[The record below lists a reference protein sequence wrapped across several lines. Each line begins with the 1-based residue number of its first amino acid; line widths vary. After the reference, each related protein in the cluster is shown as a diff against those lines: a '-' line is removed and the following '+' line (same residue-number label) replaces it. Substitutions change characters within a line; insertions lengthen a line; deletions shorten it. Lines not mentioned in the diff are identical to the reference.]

1 MAVVWNLAFFK
12 TLGEA
17 SVSAGA
23 ATFASAW
30 GVNGKFDLHDLYVAL
45 GAAGVI
51 VLYTFAKG
59 LGVSQAVSSG
69 KVITVGD
76 GLEYWDFE
84 PTAPQVQE
92 AVQSPYAV

>member
-69 KVITVGD
+69 KAITVG
-76 GLEYWDFE
+76 EYWDFE

>member
-1 MAVVWNLAFFK
+1 MAVVWNLSFFK

-17 SVSAGA
+17 SISAGA

-59 LGVSQAVSSG
+59 LGVSQAVSA
-69 KVITVGD
+69 GD
-76 GLEYWDFE
+76 VWRLSQRPLIQPGC
-84 PTAPQVQE
+84 TRR
-92 AVQSPYAV
+92 AV